1 MQANPPQTQI
11 TASAMPDKN
20 FSYDGNIINSAEWD
34 RDFIEASL
42 NAIPDIFYVVDTDG
56 DFQRWNDKL
65 PQRTGYTDEEIGTMN
80 ALEFFTGDDRETI
93 ESAIETILQTGE
105 DITEAEITTKEQHTI
120 PHEFRGVRQTDAAG
134 TPTGIIGIARDIST
148 RKHREQELKA
158 LNTRF
163 DLALSQT
170 DTGIWELDITSGT
183 VRWDTTSERLFG
195 YDSGEFPGTYVGVGS
210 LVIDSET
217 ALSAE
222 TGDTTGSE
230 PTYRPTYGDRIPT
243 ADLDRVSEQLEHAIK
258 TGEQYQ
264 ADFRVQPP
272 DEPQRWIQARG
283 VVEYDHDGQPDR
295 VLGVQTDITAQKE
308 RERELERTKQTL
320 EAKNERLNE
329 FAATVS
335 HDLRNPLEIAQGYL
349 DVARET
355 GEADAFATL
364 ERSLD
369 RMESMIDELLALA
382 RTETVDPET
391 EPVRLADLVATA
403 WETTQTGTAELVCD
417 LPDSMTVVAEQSP
430 LKNVFENLFRNA
442 VEHNE
447 SPVTVSVGELDD
459 GGFSI
464 EDTGSG
470 LPETD
475 DQSVFE
481 QGFTT
486 NDSGTG
492 FGLAITR
499 NLIEAHGWTITATEG
514 EAGGARFEIHTGD
527 S

>member
-1 MQANPPQTQI
+1 
-11 TASAMPDKN
+11 MPEKN
-20 FSYDGNIINSAEWD
+20 FSYEGNIINSAEWD

-93 ESAIETILQTGE
+93 ESSIETVLQTGE
-105 DITEAEITTKEQHTI
+105 AITEAEITTKEQHTI
-120 PHEFRGVRQTDAAG
+120 PHEFRGVRQTDAEG
-134 TPTGIIGIARDIST
+134 VPTSIIGIARDIST
-148 RKHREQELKA
+148 RKHREDELKA

-170 DTGIWELDITSGT
+170 DTGIWELDIASGT

-195 YDSGEFPGTYVGVGS
+195 YDPGEFPGTYVGVGS
-210 LVIDSET
+210 RVSESDPEP
-217 ALSAE
+217 SAE
-222 TGDTTGSE
+222 TADTAGSE
-230 PTYRPTYGDRIPT
+230 PKYRPEYGDRIP
-243 ADLDRVSEQLEHAIK
+243 AEDIDRVSEQLEHAIK

-320 EAKNERLNE
+320 EQKNERLNQ

-355 GEADAFATL
+355 GEEDAFDTL

-382 RTETVDPET
+382 RTETIDPET
-391 EPVRLADLVATA
+391 EPVRVADIVTMA
-403 WETTQTGTAELVCD
+403 WETTQTGAAEMACE
-417 LPDSMTVVAEQSP
+417 LPASLTVVAEQSL

-447 SPVTVSVGELDD
+447 SPVTVTVGELDG
-459 GGFSI
+459 GGFYI

-475 DQSVFE
+475 DQSVFA

-499 NLIEAHGWTITATEG
+499 NLIEAHGWTITATAG
-514 EAGGARFEIHTGD
+514 AAGGARFEIRTDG

>member
-1 MQANPPQTQI
+1 
-11 TASAMPDKN
+11 MPEKK
-20 FSYDGNIINSAEWD
+20 FSYDGNIIDSDEWE

-42 NAIPDIFYVVDTDG
+42 NAIPDIFYVIDAEG

-80 ALEFFTGDDRETI
+80 ALEFFTGEDRETI
-93 ESAIETILQTGE
+93 ESSIETVLQTGE
-105 DITEAEITTKEQHTI
+105 AITEAEITTKEQDTI
-120 PHEFRGVRQTDAAG
+120 PHEFRGVRQTDAEG
-134 TPTGIIGIARDIST
+134 TPTGIIGIGRDIT
-148 RKHREQELKA
+148 IRKYREEELKA
-158 LNTRF
+158 LTTRF

-170 DTGIWELDITSGT
+170 DTGIWELDIASGT

-195 YDSGEFPGTYVGVGS
+195 YDPGEFPGTYAGVGS
-210 LVIDSET
+210 RVTDSET
-217 ALSAE
+217 APTAE
-222 TGDTTGSE
+222 TTDTAGAD
-230 PTYRPTYGDRIPT
+230 PNYRPEYGDRIPDE
-243 ADLDRVSEQLEHAIK
+243 DLDRVSEQLEHAIT

-272 DEPQRWIQARG
+272 HEPQRWIQARG
-283 VVEYDHDGQPDR
+283 VVEYNHEGSPDR
-295 VLGVQTDITAQKE
+295 VIGVQTDITAQKE
-308 RERELERTKQTL
+308 RERELEQTKQTL
-320 EAKNERLNE
+320 EEKNERLNQ

-355 GEADAFATL
+355 GEEDAFETI
-364 ERSLD
+364 ERSLG
-369 RMESMIDELLALA
+369 RMESMIDELLTLA
-382 RTETVDPET
+382 RTETADPET
-391 EPVRLADLVATA
+391 ESLRLADIVAMA
-403 WETTQTGTAELVCD
+403 WETTQTGEATITCD
-417 LPDSMTVVAEQSP
+417 LPESMTVVADQSL
-430 LKNVFENLFRNA
+430 LKNIFENLFRNA

-447 SPVTVSVGELDD
+447 SPVTVSVGALDA
-459 GGFSI
+459 GGFYI
-464 EDTGSG
+464 EDTGAG

-475 DQSVFE
+475 AHSVFE

-492 FGLAITR
+492 FGLAISR

-514 EAGGARFEIHTGD
+514 EAGGARFEIHTDG

>member
-1 MQANPPQTQI
+1 
-11 TASAMPDKN
+11 MPEEQFTYN
-20 FSYDGNIINSAEWD
+20 GNIISSEEEE

-42 NAIPDIFYVVDTDG
+42 NAIPDIFYVVDTEG

-93 ESAIETILQTGE
+93 ESGIETILQTGE
-105 DITEAEITTKEQHTI
+105 TITEAEITTKERHTI
-120 PHEFRGVRQTDAAG
+120 PHEFRGVRQTDAEG
-134 TPTGIIGIARDIST
+134 TPTGIIGIGRDIST
-148 RKHREQELKA
+148 RKHREEELKA

-170 DTGIWELDITSGT
+170 DTGIWELDIASGT

-195 YDSGEFPGTYVGVGS
+195 YDPGEFPGTYAGVGTR
-210 LVIDSET
+210 VVDSET
-217 ALSAE
+217 EATRE
-222 TGDTTGSE
+222 TTDTTGTE
-230 PTYRPTYGDRIPT
+230 PNYRPEYGDRIPDE
-243 ADLDRVSEQLEHAIK
+243 DLDRVSERLEHAIK

-272 DEPQRWIQARG
+272 SEPQRWIQARG
-283 VVEYDHDGQPDR
+283 VVEYNHDGSPDR
-295 VLGVQTDITAQKE
+295 VIGVQTDITAQKE
-308 RERELERTKQTL
+308 RERELERTKQSL
-320 EAKNERLNE
+320 EEKNERLNQ

-349 DVARET
+349 DVAWET
-355 GEADAFATL
+355 GEDEAFETI
-364 ERSLD
+364 ERSLG
-369 RMESMIDELLALA
+369 RMESMIDELLTLA

-391 EPVRLADLVATA
+391 ESLRLGDIVAMA
-403 WETTQTGTAELVCD
+403 WETTQTGAATITCD
-417 LPDSMTVVAEQSP
+417 LPDSMTVVADQSL
-430 LKNVFENLFRNA
+430 LKNIFENLFRNA

-447 SPVTVSVGELDD
+447 SPVTVSVGQLDAS
-459 GGFSI
+459 GFYI
-464 EDTGSG
+464 EDTGAG

-475 DQSVFE
+475 AQSVFE
-481 QGFTT
+481 QGVTT

-514 EAGGARFEIHTGD
+514 TAGGARFEILTDG